1 MMKVD
6 HANREIKD
14 DVNYVIIEPVENSGH
29 TYATFWMTNCSM
41 ANSFRPA
48 TELSS
53 QINQQKIT
61 LLTETVGG
69 LEEQKRSD
77 TILAYKYA
85 LTTRDKIISKEDVK
99 NYCKMV
105 LRDEVKRINV
115 KRGTMISDRPKEGF
129 IRTVDV
135 EIYPLNYAFYGQKYW
150 DNLSE
155 VLKKDIKLKA
165 IDGVEYRVNIIEN

>member
-1 MMKVD
+1 
-6 HANREIKD
+6 
-14 DVNYVIIEPVENSGH
+14 
-29 TYATFWMTNCSM
+29 
-41 ANSFRPA
+41 
-48 TELSS
+48 
-53 QINQQKIT
+53 
-61 LLTETVGG
+61 
-69 LEEQKRSD
+69 
-77 TILAYKYA
+77 
-85 LTTRDKIISKEDVK
+85 
-99 NYCKMV
+99 MV

-135 EIYPLNYAFYGQKYW
+135 EIYPQNYAFYGEKYW